1 VLVVSGAPISA
12 ASEDP
17 RRDLAGRVQAPADED
32 ILSTL
37 RYLHDVTNATLSA
50 FPNAQEVFIRHAWGA
65 PSGSK
70 GNVLRSCSLSGF
82 QSAKKAL
89 SNDGHDLFTLR
100 IDPHLHAKSYMI
112 GPCKTY
118 PHVAGS
124 GPAMFRIELQ
134 LQPKASP
141 PFTSVGRSN
150 NDPIQS
156 LDDVARELVNHLRNS
171 LRGCEFT
178 SVVSWNEAAVLHL
191 EEAFRHSKLRH
202 FLELA
207 SIKLS
212 FQRRTHCSVWARLHE
227 HSRSR
232 LMGYTGTLNSLLNDV
247 LKYRHESSPTT
258 SENGEEMSSV
268 YNITH
273 SEPSARTTGPTH
285 ADRNSG
291 EIVQLQMHPYLVGIS
306 VATHPGV
313 ACTPSMI
320 AECFEESHSRRTG
333 TASDLTTMLESFLG
347 VLPSFPTDITDPVKV
362 TISLD
367 PAVVAATS
375 TNSVPPPPY
384 TLELKKGASS
394 ESVVVSVTF
403 DLQACFQLRFVD
415 AKWKIR
421 PIRVQR
427 IVLQM
432 SSIDGAAVE
441 SLLSNPTDTQ
451 VRIST
456 EMKHLAARASAI
468 MRNVCKGVKFDDVTV
483 VPGLLAEAVLRA
495 VRPLTTGLKLGQVS
509 LSVMIGDDPV
519 TFTKTVSLTDL
530 GALMD
535 HAEFPSGYLP
545 TFQRS
550 TFLTEE

>member
-1 VLVVSGAPISA
+1 VHVVSGAPISA

-17 RRDLAGRVQAPADED
+17 RQDLAGRVQAPADED

-37 RYLHDVTNATLSA
+37 RYSHDVTNATLGA
-50 FPNAQEVFIRHAWGA
+50 FPNAQGVLIRHPWQA
-65 PSGSK
+65 PSGPQ
-70 GNVLRSCSLSGF
+70 GDILLSCSLSGV
-82 QSAKKAL
+82 QSAKKAS
-89 SNDGHDLFTLR
+89 SNDGHSLFTLR
-100 IDPHLHAKSYMI
+100 IEARLHATSYMI

-124 GPAMFRIELQ
+124 GPSLFQFELQ

-141 PFTSVGRSN
+141 PFTSVGRFDK
-150 NDPIQS
+150 DPIQS
-156 LDDVARELVNHLRNS
+156 VDDVARELVNHLQNS

-191 EEAFRHSKLRH
+191 EKAYRHTKLRH

-207 SIKLS
+207 SIKLNLERKGYFS
-212 FQRRTHCSVWARLHE
+212 AWNRLHE

-232 LMGYTGTLNSLLNDV
+232 WMGYPRALNSLLYDV
-247 LKYRHESSPTT
+247 LKYRHESSLTT
-258 SENGEEMSSV
+258 PENGEEMSSV
-268 YNITH
+268 YDITH
-273 SEPSARTTGPTH
+273 PEPLAGTTGPTH
-285 ADRNSG
+285 ANQNLG
-291 EIVQLQMHPYLVGIS
+291 GIVQLQMHPYLVGIS
-306 VATHPGV
+306 VATYPGV

-320 AECFEESHSRRTG
+320 AERFEESHSRRTG

-347 VLPSFPTDITDPVKV
+347 VLPSFPTDITDPVEV

-375 TNSVPPPPY
+375 TNSMPPPPY
-384 TLELKKGASS
+384 TLELKKGGSS
-394 ESVVVSVTF
+394 ESVVVSVTS
-403 DLQACFQLRFVD
+403 DLQTCFQLRFVD

-427 IVLQM
+427 MVLQM

-441 SLLSNPTDTQ
+441 SLLSNPTNTQ
-451 VRIST
+451 VGIST

-495 VRPLTTGLKLGQVS
+495 VRPLTTGLKLEQVS
-509 LSVMIGDDPV
+509 LSVIIGDDPV
-519 TFTKTVSLTDL
+519 TLTKTVSLTDL

-535 HAEFPSGYLP
+535 HAQFPSGYLP

-550 TFLTEE
+550 TFLTEK

>member
-1 VLVVSGAPISA
+1 VLVVSSAPISA
-12 ASEDP
+12 SSEGP
-17 RRDLAGRVQAPADED
+17 RHDLAGRVQAPADED
-32 ILSTL
+32 ISSTL
-37 RYLHDVTNATLSA
+37 RYSHDVTNATLSA
-50 FPNAQEVFIRHAWGA
+50 FPNAQDVLIRHVWRA
-65 PSGSK
+65 PSGSQ
-70 GNVLRSCSLSGF
+70 GDVLRSCSLSGV
-82 QSAKKAL
+82 QSAKNAWF
-89 SNDGHDLFTLR
+89 NDGHNLFTLR
-100 IDPHLHAKSYMI
+100 IDPCLHATSYMI

-124 GPAMFRIELQ
+124 VPAMFQIELQ

-156 LDDVARELVNHLRNS
+156 VDDVARELVNHLQNS

-191 EEAFRHSKLRH
+191 EESFRHSKLRH
-202 FLELA
+202 FFELE
-207 SIKLS
+207 SIKLI
-212 FQRRTHCSVWARLHE
+212 FERRTYGSAWTRLHE

-232 LMGYTGTLNSLLNDV
+232 LMGYTGPLNSLLYDV

-258 SENGEEMSSV
+258 SENGKEMSSV

-273 SEPSARTTGPTH
+273 SEPSAGNTGPTH
-285 ADRNSG
+285 ENLNPG
-291 EIVQLQMHPYLVGIS
+291 GIVQLQMHPYLVGIS

-313 ACTPSMI
+313 ACPPSMI

-333 TASDLTTMLESFLG
+333 TASDLPTMLESFLG
-347 VLPSFPTDITDPVKV
+347 VLPSLPSDITDPVKV

-384 TLELKKGASS
+384 TLELKKGTSS
-394 ESVVVSVTF
+394 ESVVVSVTS

-415 AKWKIR
+415 AKWKNR

-432 SSIDGAAVE
+432 SSIDGAAVD
-441 SLLSNPTDTQ
+441 SLLSSPTNTQ

-456 EMKHLAARASAI
+456 EVNHLAARASAI
-468 MRNVCKGVKFDDVTV
+468 MRKVCKGVKFDDVTV

-495 VRPLTTGLKLGQVS
+495 VRPLTTGLKLEQVS
-509 LSVMIGDDPV
+509 LSVIVGDDPV
-519 TFTKTVSLTDL
+519 TLTKTVSLTDL

-550 TFLTEE
+550 AFLTEQ